1 MKSGLDKEDWIAQT
15 LKASRFEDN
24 DEIMRVK
31 HKDGAY
37 TKVYKKEFVRKVLWP
52 LNNELR
58 KEFIFQILEVN
69 KFIGTSV
76 SDCPDQTFTDVLRAL
91 SRVTCS
97 VGFTE
102 HT

>member
-1 MKSGLDKEDWIAQT
+1 MKSGLDKEEWIAQT
-15 LKASRFEDN
+15 LNASRFEEH
-24 DEIMRVK
+24 DEILRIK

-37 TKVYKKEFVRKVLWP
+37 TKVYKQDFVRKVLWP

-58 KEFIFQILEVN
+58 KEFTHQIVEVS
-69 KFIGTSV
+69 KFIGRSV
-76 SDCPDQTFTDVLRAL
+76 SPFPDQTFTDVLRAL

>member
-1 MKSGLDKEDWIAQT
+1 MKSGLDKEEWIAQT
-15 LKASRFEDN
+15 LNASRFDDN
-24 DEIMRVK
+24 DEILRVQ
-31 HKDGAY
+31 HKDGTY

-58 KEFIFQILEVN
+58 KEFTIQILEVN

-76 SDCPDQTFTDVLRAL
+76 THDPDQTFTDVLRAL
-91 SRVTCS
+91 SRVTSS